1 MKLKQLILALF
12 TILLLAA
19 CQEEKNEISFM
30 VFGDPAEI
38 AAYQSLVDA
47 FQANHSQIQV
57 TLRPIADQADYRRQL
72 ATEYAAG
79 APPDVFLLDFRRFP
93 AFASS
98 GGLEAVESYLADSD
112 LIQESDFAQSA
123 LEAFQWAG
131 QLVCLPQN
139 VSSLV
144 IYYNQDLFD
153 AAGVGYPSAG
163 WRWADFLAAAQALTK
178 DNDGDGQID
187 QYGAGITPNLVRMAP
202 FVWQNG
208 GQLVDDPA
216 NPTRLTMDAPATL
229 EAFQWF
235 VNLQVSEHVVP
246 DAVAEE
252 VRDSESRFLDGT
264 LAMYFNSRRG
274 VPNYRTI
281 NTFVWDVGPIPVGVN
296 TVGMLH
302 SDAFCIAAKTEAK
315 EDAWAFV
322 EFANSVAGQTLLTS
336 SGRTVPSLLSV
347 AASETFLSPSQ
358 PPANSQLFLDN
369 IPTLGR
375 VPISTQWPAIE
386 EILTQEIERAF
397 YGQVS
402 VAEAAATANEMAQ
415 PYFDK

>member
-1 MKLKQLILALF
+1 MKLKQ
-12 TILLLAA
+12 ILLVLLTALLLTA
-19 CQEEKNEISFM
+19 CRQEKGDLSFM

-47 FQANHSQIQV
+47 FQSSHSQIQV

-112 LIQESDFAQSA
+112 LIQESDFAASA
-123 LEAFQWAG
+123 LDAFRWEG

-153 AAGVGYPSAG
+153 AAGVDYPAAG
-163 WRWADFLAAAQALTK
+163 WSWDDFLAAAKALTK
-178 DNDGDGQID
+178 DTDGDGQID
-187 QYGAGITPNLVRMAP
+187 QYGAGVTPNLVRMAP

-208 GQLVDDPA
+208 GEFVDDPA
-216 NPTRLTMDAPATL
+216 NPTRLTMDAPATV

-274 VPNYRTI
+274 VPTYRTI
-281 NTFVWDVGPIPVGVN
+281 TTFVWDVGPIPVGDKN
-296 TVGMLH
+296 VGMLH
-302 SDAFCIAAKTEAK
+302 SDAFCIAANTEAK
-315 EDAWAFV
+315 GAAWAFV
-322 EFANSVAGQTLLTS
+322 EFANSVEGQTLLTS

-347 AASETFLSPSQ
+347 AASEAFLSPSQ

-375 VPISTQWPAIE
+375 VPISTEWPAIE

-397 YGQVS
+397 YGQAS
-402 VAEAAATANEMAQ
+402 VEEAAAAANEMAQ